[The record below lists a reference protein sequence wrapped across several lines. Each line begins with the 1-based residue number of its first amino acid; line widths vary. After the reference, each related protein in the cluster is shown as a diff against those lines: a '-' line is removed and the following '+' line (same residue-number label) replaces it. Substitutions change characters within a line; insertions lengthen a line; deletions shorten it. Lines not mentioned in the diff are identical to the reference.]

1 MLLCAGVSE
10 KGPVK
15 SVNQDAYLVKRA
27 QTSAGDVALAVVA
40 DGMSGLQRG
49 QVASGAIV
57 RAFDEWFQRDLPLA
71 GESLGFSG
79 AAFARAVQV
88 QWANLLQ
95 EINLSLLKCGL
106 HEGVSMG
113 AACTVFLVAAETYYV
128 MQVGDTRLYC
138 LDDRAVCQIT
148 RDQTFAAREIA
159 AGRLTSNEAERHP
172 LRNSLLQCVGASHD
186 LTPVFSQGPFD
197 KRYSYLVC
205 SDGFRRSLTDAEL
218 HQALNASTLRARGVA
233 ECGEGAGTAASQG
246 TGAGM
251 APAADAARGARA
263 ADASM
268 RTTDAS
274 AGAAAASFPGASS
287 DERLKAYLRQ
297 LMDVVFARG
306 QRDNATVVAMTS
318 GAAPSVSS
326 SGCNESERCGSC

>member
-57 RAFDEWFQRDLPLA
+57 RAFDGWFQRDLPLA

-79 AAFARAVQV
+79 AAFARAVRV

-95 EINLSLLKCGL
+95 EINLSLLKRGL

-113 AACTVFLVAAETYYV
+113 AACTVFLVAAEAYYV

-138 LDDRAVCQIT
+138 LDDRAICQIT

-159 AGRLTSNEAERHP
+159 AGRLTRNEAERHP

-197 KRYSYLVC
+197 KRCSYLVC

-218 HQALNASTLRARGVA
+218 HQALNASALRARGAA
-233 ECGEGAGTAASQG
+233 ERGEGAAAAASQG
-246 TGAGM
+246 TGAG
-251 APAADAARGARA
+251 A

-268 RTTDAS
+268 RMSDAS
-274 AGAAAASFPGASS
+274 AGAAAASFPAASP

-306 QRDNATVVAMTS
+306 QRDNATVVAVTS

>member
-1 MLLCAGVSE
+1 MLLCAGASE

-95 EINLSLLKCGL
+95 EINLSLLKRGL
-106 HEGVSMG
+106 HEGISMG

-128 MQVGDTRLYC
+128 VQVGDTRLYC

-186 LTPVFSQGPFD
+186 LLPVFSQGRFD

-205 SDGFRRSLTDAEL
+205 SDGFRRSLTDTEL
-218 HQALNASTLRARGVA
+218 HQALNASTLRAHGAA
-233 ECGEGAGTAASQG
+233 EHGEGAGAAATQGAGAVGTAVRIGATAAS
-246 TGAGM
+246 
-251 APAADAARGARA
+251 AAETRA
-263 ADASM
+263 AMTSLPATS
-268 RTTDAS
+268 
-274 AGAAAASFPGASS
+274 P

-297 LMDVVFARG
+297 LMDVVFARN
-306 QRDNATVVAMTS
+306 QRDNATVVAVTS
-318 GAAPSVSS
+318 GTAPSASS
-326 SGCNESERCGSC
+326 DRDESERCGSC

>member
-1 MLLCAGVSE
+1 MLLCAGASE

-27 QTSAGDVALAVVA
+27 QTSAGDVVLAVVA

-79 AAFARAVQV
+79 AAFSRAVQV

-95 EINLSLLKCGL
+95 EINLSLLKRGL
-106 HEGVSMG
+106 HEGISMG

-138 LDDRAVCQIT
+138 LDDQAVCQIT

-186 LTPVFSQGPFD
+186 LLPVFSQGRFD
-197 KRYSYLVC
+197 KRCSYLVC
-205 SDGFRRSLTDAEL
+205 SDGFRRSLTDTEL
-218 HQALNASTLRARGVA
+218 YQALNASVLRARGAA
-233 ECGEGAGTAASQG
+233 ERGEGAGAAATQ
-246 TGAGM
+246 GAGVV
-251 APAADAARGARA
+251 DAAVRI
-263 ADASM
+263 
-268 RTTDAS
+268 
-274 AGAAAASFPGASS
+274 GAAAASAAETRAATTSLLSTSP

-306 QRDNATVVAMTS
+306 QRDNATVVAVTS

>member
-1 MLLCAGVSE
+1 MLLCAGASE

-27 QTSAGDVALAVVA
+27 QTSAGDVVLAVVA

-95 EINLSLLKCGL
+95 EVNLSLLKRGL
-106 HEGVSMG
+106 HEGISMG
-113 AACTVFLVAAETYYV
+113 AACTVFLVTAETYYV

-138 LDDRAVCQIT
+138 LDDQAVCQIT

-186 LTPVFSQGPFD
+186 LLPVFSQGRFD
-197 KRYSYLVC
+197 KRCSYLVC
-205 SDGFRRSLTDAEL
+205 SDGFRRSLTDTEL
-218 HQALNASTLRARGVA
+218 HQALNASTLRAHGAA
-233 ECGEGAGTAASQG
+233 EHGEGAGAAATQ
-246 TGAGM
+246 GAG
-251 APAADAARGARA
+251 AVGTAVRI
-263 ADASM
+263 
-268 RTTDAS
+268 
-274 AGAAAASFPGASS
+274 GAAAASAAETRAAMTSLPATSP

-306 QRDNATVVAMTS
+306 QRDNATVIAMTS
-318 GAAPSVSS
+318 GAAPSASS
-326 SGCNESERCGSC
+326 DRDESERCGSC

>member
-95 EINLSLLKCGL
+95 EINLSLLKRGL

-138 LDDRAVCQIT
+138 LDDRAIYQIT

-159 AGRLTSNEAERHP
+159 AHKIRVPFIERP
-172 LRNSLLQCVGASHD
+172 LGKN
-186 LTPVFSQGPFD
+186 
-197 KRYSYLVC
+197 
-205 SDGFRRSLTDAEL
+205 RR
-218 HQALNASTLRARGVA
+218 QI
-233 ECGEGAGTAASQG
+233 
-246 TGAGM
+246 M
-251 APAADAARGARA
+251 
-263 ADASM
+263 
-268 RTTDAS
+268 
-274 AGAAAASFPGASS
+274 
-287 DERLKAYLRQ
+287 
-297 LMDVVFARG
+297 
-306 QRDNATVVAMTS
+306 
-318 GAAPSVSS
+318 
-326 SGCNESERCGSC
+326 

>member
-1 MLLCAGVSE
+1 MLLCAGASE

-79 AAFARAVQV
+79 AAFARAMQV

-95 EINLSLLKCGL
+95 EINLSLLKRGL

-138 LDDRAVCQIT
+138 LDNRAVCQIT

-159 AGRLTSNEAERHP
+159 AGRLASNEAERHP

-186 LTPVFSQGPFD
+186 LMPVFSQGPFD

-218 HQALNASTLRARGVA
+218 YQALNASALRARA
-233 ECGEGAGTAASQG
+233 ASARGEGVGAAATRDAGADADGTAA
-246 TGAGM
+246 
-251 APAADAARGARA
+251 
-263 ADASM
+263 
-268 RTTDAS
+268 
-274 AGAAAASFPGASS
+274 AAATASFLGTSP

-297 LMDVVFARG
+297 LIDVVFARG
-306 QRDNATVVAMTS
+306 QRDNATVVAVTS

-326 SGCNESERCGSC
+326 SDRNESERCGSC

>member
-1 MLLCAGVSE
+1 MRDVLLCAGASE

-95 EINLSLLKCGL
+95 EINLSLLKRGL

-186 LTPVFSQGPFD
+186 LLPVFSQGRFD

-205 SDGFRRSLTDAEL
+205 SDGFRRSLTDTEL
-218 HQALNASTLRARGVA
+218 HQALNASALRAHGAA
-233 ECGEGAGTAASQG
+233 ERGEGAGAAATQ
-246 TGAGM
+246 GAGV
-251 APAADAARGARA
+251 
-263 ADASM
+263 
-268 RTTDAS
+268 
-274 AGAAAASFPGASS
+274 GAAAASAAELRGVTTSLPATSP
-287 DERLKAYLRQ
+287 DERLKEYLRQ

-306 QRDNATVVAMTS
+306 QRDNATVVAVTS
-318 GAAPSVSS
+318 GMASS
-326 SGCNESERCGSC
+326 ASSDCDESERYGSC

>member
-57 RAFDEWFQRDLPLA
+57 RAFDGWFQRDLPLA

-79 AAFARAVQV
+79 AAFARAVRV

-95 EINLSLLKCGL
+95 EINLSLLKRGL
-106 HEGVSMG
+106 HVGVSMG
-113 AACTVFLVAAETYYV
+113 AACTVFLVAAEAYYV

-186 LTPVFSQGPFD
+186 LLPVFSQGRFD

-205 SDGFRRSLTDAEL
+205 SDGFRRSLTDTEL
-218 HQALNASTLRARGVA
+218 YQALNASALRARGAA
-233 ECGEGAGTAASQG
+233 ERGEGAGAAATQ
-246 TGAGM
+246 GAG
-251 APAADAARGARA
+251 AVDAAVRI
-263 ADASM
+263 
-268 RTTDAS
+268 
-274 AGAAAASFPGASS
+274 GAAAASAAEMRAATTSFPATSP

-306 QRDNATVVAMTS
+306 QRDNATVVAVTS
-318 GAAPSVSS
+318 GTAPSASS
-326 SGCNESERCGSC
+326 DRDESKRCGSC

>member
-1 MLLCAGVSE
+1 MLLCAGASE

-95 EINLSLLKCGL
+95 EINLSLLKRGL
-106 HEGVSMG
+106 HEGISMG

-138 LDDRAVCQIT
+138 LDDQAVCQIT

-186 LTPVFSQGPFD
+186 LLPVFSQGRFD

-205 SDGFRRSLTDAEL
+205 SDGFRRSLTDMEL
-218 HQALNASTLRARGVA
+218 HQALNASALRARGVA
-233 ECGEGAGTAASQG
+233 ERGEGASAAATQAASAVD
-246 TGAGM
+246 TAV
-251 APAADAARGARA
+251 RI
-263 ADASM
+263 
-268 RTTDAS
+268 
-274 AGAAAASFPGASS
+274 GAAAASAVGTCAAMTSLLATSP

>member
-57 RAFDEWFQRDLPLA
+57 RALDEWFQRDLPLA

-113 AACTVFLVAAETYYV
+113 AACTVVLVAAETYYV

-138 LDDRAVCQIT
+138 LDDRAICQIT

-233 ECGEGAGTAASQG
+233 ECGEGAGTAATQ
-246 TGAGM
+246 GAG
-251 APAADAARGARA
+251 
-263 ADASM
+263 
-268 RTTDAS
+268 T
-274 AGAAAASFPGASS
+274 GAAAASFPAASP